1 LERGPAGFARATRL
15 TRPVDYRRVFAS
27 ADRSSGRAL
36 TLLVAANTLGRPRL
50 GMAVSRKAVARA
62 VDRNRIKRVIR
73 ETFRSRQADLGGW
86 DIVVLARA
94 GAAKIARRA
103 LRAELEEHWN
113 RLKRRPCAP
122 SSSG

>member
-1 LERGPAGFARATRL
+1 LEPGPAGFARTARL
-15 TRPVDYRRVFAS
+15 TRPVDFRRVFAN
-27 ADRSSGRAL
+27 AERSSGHAL

-62 VDRNRIKRVIR
+62 VDRNRIKRIVR
-73 ETFRSRQADLGGW
+73 ESFRARQAELGGW
-86 DIVVLARA
+86 DVVILARA
-94 GAAKIARRA
+94 GAAKITRSA
-103 LRAELEEHWN
+103 LRAELEQHWN